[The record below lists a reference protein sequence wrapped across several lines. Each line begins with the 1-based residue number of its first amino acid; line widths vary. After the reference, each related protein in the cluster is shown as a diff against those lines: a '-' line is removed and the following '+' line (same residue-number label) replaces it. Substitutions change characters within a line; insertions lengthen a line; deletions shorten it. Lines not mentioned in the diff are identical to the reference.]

1 MRTKENSMVEYTWQV
16 WKDNRFVGYVLAFG
30 QWEALAKAKEKYG
43 ENLYVE
49 RSWLEK
55 NILA

>member
-1 MRTKENSMVEYTWQV
+1 MVEYTWQV